1 MGHGMHSDDARRI
14 RLTGNQLKTEFLRK
28 YTIQGLLNK
37 SIALVQPIKTNLDRS
52 VLIKAGKN
60 WQFRL
65 GRIPEIEEQVDDY
78 LDSGK
83 IVRFKATS
91 NVEDVA
97 LTKEFL
103 TKYAFHS
110 ELFIARDGLIWQVF
124 TSSDIISLILDNC
137 SVRVMNSGRIK
148 FDFHSQGKTTKGIM
162 TIEYRA
168 EEHKKSWVFGAH
180 GGGSGEKLRIIMS
193 EFLLFTEL
201 SL

>member
-14 RLTGNQLKTEFLRK
+14 RLTGNQLKNEFLRK
-28 YTIQGLLNK
+28 YAFQGMLNT
-37 SIALVQPIKTNLDRS
+37 SVDLVQPNGINYDRS
-52 VLIKAGKN
+52 ILIKAGKN

-65 GRIPEIEEQVDDY
+65 GRIPEIEEHIDVY
-78 LDSGK
+78 LNGGK
-83 IVRFKATS
+83 TIQFKTSTNIENIV
-91 NVEDVA
+91 

-103 TKYAFHS
+103 NKYAFHTN
-110 ELFIARDGLIWQVF
+110 LFAARDGLLWQVF
-124 TSSDIISLILDNC
+124 TASDIISLILDNC
-137 SVRVMNSGRIK
+137 TIRILNSGRIK

-180 GGGSGEKLRIIMS
+180 GGGSGEKLRKLMS
-193 EFLLFTEL
+193 EFLLFNEL

>member
-1 MGHGMHSDDARRI
+1 MKHGMHSDDARRI

-28 YTIQGLLNK
+28 YTNHGSLCDTIG
-37 SIALVQPIKTNLDRS
+37 LVQPCNNNSERS

-65 GRIPEIEEQVDDY
+65 GRLPEIEEQVQDY
-78 LDSGK
+78 LDDGK
-83 IVRFKATS
+83 VIKFRAESNIEDIV
-91 NVEDVA
+91 
-97 LTKEFL
+97 LTKDFL

-110 ELFIARDGLIWQVF
+110 ELFIARNGLVWQIF
-124 TSSDIISLILDNC
+124 TSSDIVALILDNC
-137 SVRVMNSGRIK
+137 TVRVLPSGRVK
-148 FDFHSQGKTTKGIM
+148 FDLHYQGKTSRGIM

-180 GGGSGEKLRIIMS
+180 GGGSGEKLRK
-193 EFLLFTEL
+193 LLEDTLLYTEL

>member
-28 YTIQGLLNK
+28 YTIQGSLNK

-83 IVRFKATS
+83 IVRFRATS
-91 NVEDVA
+91 NVEDVV

-110 ELFIARDGLIWQVF
+110 ELFIARDGLLWQVF

-201 SL
+201 LL

>member
-1 MGHGMHSDDARRI
+1 MKHGMHSDDARRI

-28 YTIQGLLNK
+28 YTIQGSLK
-37 SIALVQPIKTNLDRS
+37 DSIELVQPSKTLINRS

-65 GRIPEIEEQVDDY
+65 GRLPEIEEQVQDY
-78 LDSGK
+78 LDYGK
-83 IVRFKATS
+83 TVRFGAPSKIE
-91 NVEDVA
+91 NIV

-103 TKYAFHS
+103 TKYAFHAD
-110 ELFIARDGLIWQVF
+110 LFIARDGLLWQVF
-124 TSSDIISLILDNC
+124 TSSDVVSLILDNC
-137 SVRVMNSGRIK
+137 TIRVLPSGRIK
-148 FDFHSQGKTTKGIM
+148 FDFHYQEKTTKGIM

-180 GGGSGEKLRIIMS
+180 GGGSGEKLREIMS
-193 EFLLFTEL
+193 EFLISTEL

>member
-28 YTIQGLLNK
+28 YTIQGSLNK

-83 IVRFKATS
+83 IVRFRATS
-91 NVEDVA
+91 NVEDVV

-103 TKYAFHS
+103 TKYAFLS

-180 GGGSGEKLRIIMS
+180 GGGSGEKLRVIMS
-193 EFLLFTEL
+193 KFLLFTKL

>member
-28 YTIQGLLNK
+28 YTIQGSLKK

-83 IVRFKATS
+83 IVRFRATS
-91 NVEDVA
+91 NVEDVV

-201 SL
+201 LL

>member
-1 MGHGMHSDDARRI
+1 MKHGMHSDDARRI
-14 RLTGNQLKTEFLRK
+14 RLTGNQLKNEFLKK
-28 YTIQGLLNK
+28 YTIQGLLIE
-37 SIALVQPIKTNLDRS
+37 SIDLVQPLTSNLVRS

-65 GRIPEIEEQVDDY
+65 GRIPEIEERVEFH
-78 LDSGK
+78 LNGGK
-83 IVRFKATS
+83 TIQFKTS
-91 NVEDVA
+91 ANIEDVV

-103 TKYAFHS
+103 NEYAFHS
-110 ELFIARDGLIWQVF
+110 NLFAARDGLLWQVF
-124 TSSDIISLILDNC
+124 TSSDIIALILDNC
-137 SVRVMNSGRIK
+137 TIRVLNSGRIK
-148 FDFHSQGKTTKGIM
+148 FDFHNQGKTTKGIM

-180 GGGSGEKLRIIMS
+180 GGGSGQKLRELMS

>member
-28 YTIQGLLNK
+28 YTIQGSLNK

-83 IVRFKATS
+83 IVRFRATS
-91 NVEDVA
+91 NVEDVV

-180 GGGSGEKLRIIMS
+180 GGGSGEKLRK
-193 EFLLFTEL
+193 LLEDTLLYTEL

>member
-14 RLTGNQLKTEFLRK
+14 RLTGNQLKNEFLRK
-28 YTIQGLLNK
+28 YAFQGMLNT
-37 SIALVQPIKTNLDRS
+37 SVDLVQPNGINYDRS
-52 VLIKAGKN
+52 ILIKAGKN

-65 GRIPEIEEQVDDY
+65 GRIPEIEEHIDVY
-78 LDSGK
+78 LNGGK
-83 IVRFKATS
+83 TIQFKTSTNIENIV
-91 NVEDVA
+91 

-103 TKYAFHS
+103 NKYAFHTN
-110 ELFIARDGLIWQVF
+110 LFAARDGLLWQVF
-124 TSSDIISLILDNC
+124 TSSDIIALILDNC
-137 SVRVMNSGRIK
+137 TIRVLNSGRIK

-180 GGGSGEKLRIIMS
+180 GGGSGEKLRKLMS

>member
-1 MGHGMHSDDARRI
+1 MKHGMHSDDARRI

-28 YTIQGLLNK
+28 YTIQGSLCDTI
-37 SIALVQPIKTNLDRS
+37 SLVQPINTNSERT

-65 GRIPEIEEQVDDY
+65 GRLPEIEDLVEDY

-83 IVRFKATS
+83 VVRFKAAS
-91 NVEDVA
+91 NIEDVV
-97 LTKEFL
+97 LTKEFF

-110 ELFIARDGLIWQVF
+110 ELFTARNGLVWQIF
-124 TSSDIISLILDNC
+124 TSSDIVALILDNC
-137 SVRVMNSGRIK
+137 SVRVLPSGRVK
-148 FDFHSQGKTTKGIM
+148 FDLHYQGKTTKGIM

-168 EEHKKSWVFGAH
+168 EDHKKSWVFGAH
-180 GGGSGEKLRIIMS
+180 GGGSGEKLREHMS
-193 EFLLFTEL
+193 EVLLFTEL

>member
-1 MGHGMHSDDARRI
+1 MKHGMHSDDARRI
-14 RLTGNQLKTEFLRK
+14 RLTGNQLKNEFLKK
-28 YTIQGLLNK
+28 YTIQGLLIE
-37 SIALVQPIKTNLDRS
+37 SIDLVQPLTSDLVRS

-65 GRIPEIEEQVDDY
+65 GRIPEIEEHVEVH
-78 LDSGK
+78 LNGGK
-83 IVRFKATS
+83 TIQFKTS
-91 NVEDVA
+91 ANIEDVV

-103 TKYAFHS
+103 NKYAFHTN
-110 ELFIARDGLIWQVF
+110 LFAARDGLLWQVF
-124 TSSDIISLILDNC
+124 TASDIISLILDNC
-137 SVRVMNSGRIK
+137 TIRILNSGRIK

-180 GGGSGEKLRIIMS
+180 GGGSGEKLRKLMS

>member
-14 RLTGNQLKTEFLRK
+14 RLTGNQLKNEFLKK
-28 YTIQGLLNK
+28 YTTKGLLNK
-37 SIALVQPIKTNLDRS
+37 TIDLVQPISFDRERS

-65 GRIPEIEEQVDDY
+65 GRIPEIEEHVEDY
-78 LDSGK
+78 QDEGK
-83 IVRFKATS
+83 IVRFSTTS
-91 NVEDVA
+91 NIEDVV
-97 LTKEFL
+97 LTKGFL

-110 ELFIARDGLIWQVF
+110 DLFIARDRLLWQVF
-124 TSSDIISLILDNC
+124 TSSDIVSLILDNC
-137 SVRVMNSGRIK
+137 SVRVLNSGRIK
-148 FDFHSQGKTTKGIM
+148 FDFHSKEKTTKGIM

-180 GGGSGEKLRIIMS
+180 GGGSGEKLRELMYES
-193 EFLLFTEL
+193 LLFTEL

>member
-14 RLTGNQLKTEFLRK
+14 RLTGNQLKNEFLRK
-28 YTIQGLLNK
+28 YAFQGMLNT
-37 SIALVQPIKTNLDRS
+37 SVDLVQPIGINYDRS
-52 VLIKAGKN
+52 ILIKAGKN

-65 GRIPEIEEQVDDY
+65 GRIPEIEEHIDVY
-78 LDSGK
+78 LNGGK
-83 IVRFKATS
+83 TIQFKTS
-91 NVEDVA
+91 TNIEDVV

-103 TKYAFHS
+103 NKYAFHS
-110 ELFIARDGLIWQVF
+110 NLFAARDKLLWQVF

-137 SVRVMNSGRIK
+137 TIRVLNSGRIK

-180 GGGSGEKLRIIMS
+180 GGGSGEKLRKLMS

>member
-1 MGHGMHSDDARRI
+1 MKHGMHSDDARRI

-28 YTIQGLLNK
+28 YTIQGSLCDTI
-37 SIALVQPIKTNLDRS
+37 SLVQPINTHSERT

-65 GRIPEIEEQVDDY
+65 GRLPEIEEQVQDY
-78 LDSGK
+78 LDGGK
-83 IVRFKATS
+83 IVRFKAKS
-91 NVEDVA
+91 NIEDVV
-97 LTKEFL
+97 LTKDFL

-110 ELFIARDGLIWQVF
+110 EFFIARNGLVWQIF
-124 TSSDIISLILDNC
+124 TSSDIVELILDN
-137 SVRVMNSGRIK
+137 STVRVLSSGRVK
-148 FDFHSQGKTTKGIM
+148 FDLHYKGKTNRGIM

-180 GGGSGEKLRIIMS
+180 GGGSGEKLRK
-193 EFLLFTEL
+193 LLEDTLLYTEL